1 MESQNRSGAL
11 NREKAKELFA
21 ATSKTISDISDEL
34 IQNLF
39 EKSNLVHFEQGELFQ
54 RAGEFPKYL
63 GFNLNGLFRLYY
75 IDNEGHDLTKGFS
88 DRGSFVV
95 SYSALVQ
102 KRPSHF
108 FIEALVDTDILQFDW
123 SELMEMLENDLRWY
137 PFVFKLVENVYIVK
151 EMRERSFLIDDAT
164 TRYLNC
170 KREYPN
176 LESKVKQ
183 YHIASFIG
191 ITPQALSRIRKK
203 LKLT

>member
-1 MESQNRSGAL
+1 
-11 NREKAKELFA
+11 
-21 ATSKTISDISDEL
+21 
-34 IQNLF
+34 
-39 EKSNLVHFEQGELFQ
+39 
-54 RAGEFPKYL
+54 
-63 GFNLNGLFRLYY
+63 
-75 IDNEGHDLTKGFS
+75 
-88 DRGSFVV
+88 
-95 SYSALVQ
+95 
-102 KRPSHF
+102 
-108 FIEALVDTDILQFDW
+108 
-123 SELMEMLENDLRWY
+123 MEMLENDLRWY

-183 YHIASFIG
+183 YHIASFVG